1 MNLQT
6 VESRPQIV
14 FPVSQKK
21 SSQDF
26 LEGIRNFVKQYLN
39 EYEVRDVERVADF
52 LLKSPFLVDLLL
64 EIPAQIRRIF
74 GKEQKLI
81 LSFWLD
87 PEDPT
92 WHHVQVLV
100 PTKFKAGKSVEL
112 MDKFDWEWWLDNM
125 NRAESKLTI
134 STEYVK

>member
-6 VESRPQIV
+6 IERQPQIV
-14 FPVSQKK
+14 FPLTQKK

-26 LEGIRNFVKQYLN
+26 LEGIQNFVKQYLD
-39 EYEVRDVERVADF
+39 EYEVRDVERVTDF
-52 LLKSPFLVDLLL
+52 LFKNPSLIDLLL
-64 EIPAQIRRIF
+64 EIPAQIRKYF

-92 WHHVQVLV
+92 WHHVQVVV
-100 PTKFKAGKSVEL
+100 PTKLSAEESGKL
-112 MDKFDWEWWLDNM
+112 MDKFDWEWWLDNSSE
-125 NRAESKLTI
+125 ADLQISISKEFI
-134 STEYVK
+134 K